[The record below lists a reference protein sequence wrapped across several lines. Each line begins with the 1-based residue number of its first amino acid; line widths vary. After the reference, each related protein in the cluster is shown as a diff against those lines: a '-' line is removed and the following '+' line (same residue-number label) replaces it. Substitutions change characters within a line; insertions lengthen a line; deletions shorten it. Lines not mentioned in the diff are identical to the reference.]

1 MCALVLRRFFYT
13 RHLKELN
20 LNTNITESW
29 GFLHPE
35 CHGSKAV
42 LFFSWDLAKT
52 LEQQFTVHAQA
63 PLATQVVEA
72 QKAVDRL
79 LNQYVQIQANPDAFD
94 GASILLQ
101 LERDDTDPEATPVL
115 ALRTTPR
122 LEQLILE
129 MQASQQTPRTI
140 N

>member
-1 MCALVLRRFFYT
+1 M
-13 RHLKELN
+13 
-20 LNTNITESW
+20 NTNITESW